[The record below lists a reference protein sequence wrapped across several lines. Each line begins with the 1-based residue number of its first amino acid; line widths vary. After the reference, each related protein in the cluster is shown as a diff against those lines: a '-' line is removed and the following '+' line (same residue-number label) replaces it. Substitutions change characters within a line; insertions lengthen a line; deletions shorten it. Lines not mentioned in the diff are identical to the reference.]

1 MRFMNFF
8 LKLILNWVIL
18 TFSISLTSYIL
29 PFIRI
34 TGETPFQG
42 IRIAFMAGILLGLV
56 NMFIKPIVRV
66 LSLPINLLTLGL
78 FNILINAGMLWIVAY
93 FIQGLVVTGF
103 WGYVLSSVLISIF
116 SIVLAKII
124 IRDKK

>member
-1 MRFMNFF
+1 MNFF

-29 PFIRI
+29 PFISI
-34 TGETPFQG
+34 SGKTPMEG

-56 NMFIKPIVRV
+56 NLAIKPVV
-66 LSLPINLLTLGL
+66 KLLSLPINLLTLGL

-93 FIQGLVVTGF
+93 FVKGLTINGF
-103 WGYVLSSVLISIF
+103 WGHIISSVLISVF

-124 IRDKK
+124 IREGR